1 MRIVARTWD
10 IKSKSI
16 YIKFGK
22 TGKEDQQRM
31 RKFKTESKKLLDL
44 MINSIYTNKEIFL
57 RELISNASDA
67 VDKLNFKSLT
77 DSNVSVNQGDLAIRI
92 SVDKDARTLTVSDN
106 GIGMT
111 AEELEK
117 NLGTI
122 AHSGSQE
129 FKQENA
135 EHQGDDVDIIGQFG
149 VGFYSAFMVA
159 SKVRVVSRAY
169 GEDVAHV
176 WESDGLEGYTI
187 EDGERSEHGTDVIL
201 TIRESTEKAPSEVE
215 GEDYDRYLTEWGIK
229 DLVKRYSNYVRYPI
243 QMMVTKS
250 RQKPKPEDAG
260 DDYKPEYEEYQELET
275 LNSMTPIWKKR
286 SSDVKP
292 EEYNEFYKSTFHD
305 FEDPARTISFHAEGT
320 LEYDALLF
328 IPSRAP
334 FDLYSKD
341 YQKGLALYSSNVLIM
356 EKCADLLPDYY
367 NFVRGV
373 VDSQDVSLNISRET
387 LQHDRQLKTIAL
399 RVEKKIT
406 SELGK
411 MRDEDREAYE
421 KFFENFGRG
430 LKYGIYSSYGMKAD
444 ELADLLLFWSAR
456 ENMMITLSEYA
467 KAMPEGQ
474 KAIYYAAGDDRDR
487 LSKMPVV
494 RGVLD
499 RGYDVLLCTTDV
511 DEFTFQAMR
520 SYTAKNM
527 PKVYE
532 DDAAKEAAAKAVAD
546 GADPETEDRA
556 LEFKNVATGDLDLAS
571 EDEKKAAEEASKEHE
586 DLFRAMKDALGDKV
600 EKVAVSA
607 RLTDAPACITTE
619 GPLSLEMEKVLAKGP
634 EADAGDLP
642 KSQRVLELNAK
653 HPVFEKLVAAQA
665 AGDED
670 KLKLYAGLLYDQA
683 LLVEGILPAD
693 PVAFAQSVCELM

>member
-1 MRIVARTWD
+1 MR
-10 IKSKSI
+10 
-16 YIKFGK
+16 
-22 TGKEDQQRM
+22 E
-31 RKFKTESKKLLDL
+31 FKTESKKLLDL

-67 VDKLNFKSLT
+67 VDKLNFLSLS
-77 DSNVSVNQGDLAIRI
+77 DESVKLEGEDLGIRI
-92 SVDKDARTLTVSDN
+92 AFDKDARTLTVSDN
-106 GIGMT
+106 GIGMS
-111 AEELEK
+111 AEELER

-129 FKQENA
+129 FKAENA
-135 EHQGDDVDIIGQFG
+135 ESQGDAVDIIGQFG

-159 SKVRVVSRAY
+159 KHVRVVSRAF
-169 GEDVAHV
+169 GSDDANV

-187 EDGERSEHGTDVIL
+187 EPGERASHGTDIIL
-201 TIRESTEKAPSEVE
+201 TIRDNEPGRDGEP
-215 GEDYDRYLTEWGIK
+215 GEDYDRYLSEWGLK
-229 DLVKRYSNYVRYPI
+229 DLIRRYSNYVRYPI

-260 DDYKPEYEEYQELET
+260 DDYQPEYEEYQELET
-275 LNSMTPIWKKR
+275 INSMTPIWKKN
-286 SSDVKP
+286 SADVEQSD
-292 EEYNEFYKSTFHD
+292 YNEFYKSTFHD
-305 FEDPARTISFHAEGT
+305 FEDPARTISFHAEGA

-328 IPSRAP
+328 VPGRAP
-334 FDLYSKD
+334 FDLYSRD
-341 YQKGLALYSSNVLIM
+341 YEKGLALYSSNVLIM

-373 VDSQDVSLNISRET
+373 VDSADVSLNISRET
-387 LQHDRQLKTIAL
+387 LQHDRQLRAIAR

-406 SELGK
+406 ADLED
-411 MRDEDREAYE
+411 MRDNYREAYE

-456 ENMMITLSEYA
+456 EKKMVTLVEYA
-467 KAMPEGQ
+467 KAMPADQ

-494 RGVLD
+494 TGVLA
-499 RGYDVLLCTTDV
+499 RGYDVLLLTQDV

-520 SYTAKNM
+520 EYVARDM

-532 DDAAKEAAAKAVAD
+532 DDAAREAAEKAQAD
-546 GADPETEDRA
+546 GAEPELEDRH
-556 LEFKNVATGDLDLAS
+556 LELKNVATGDLDLAT
-571 EDEKKAAEEASKEHE
+571 EDEKKDAEEATKENA
-586 DLFRAMKDALGDKV
+586 DLFAAMKEALGDKV

-607 RLTDAPACITTE
+607 RLVAEGDSPACITTE
-619 GPLSLEMEKVLAKGP
+619 GPLSLEMEKVLQRGP
-634 EADAGDLP
+634 EGDAEGMP

-653 HPVFEKLVAAQA
+653 HPVFAKLAAAQKD
-665 AGDED
+665 GDAD
-670 KLKLYAGLLYDQA
+670 KVKLYAGLLYDQA
-683 LLVEGILPAD
+683 LLVEGILPED
-693 PVAFAQSVCELM
+693 PVAFAASVCELM